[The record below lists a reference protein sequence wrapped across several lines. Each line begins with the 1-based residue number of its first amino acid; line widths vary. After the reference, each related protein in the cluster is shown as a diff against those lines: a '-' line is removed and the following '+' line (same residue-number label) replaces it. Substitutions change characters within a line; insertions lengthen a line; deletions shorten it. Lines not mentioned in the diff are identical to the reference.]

1 MCIHTH
7 THIYRK
13 RERPYEASAFYGTL
27 EGLFIEGLFIGMLM
41 IARKNIFFFVIFI
54 GQGMMSER

>member
-7 THIYRK
+7 THTYRK

-27 EGLFIEGLFIGMLM
+27 EGLFIGMLM

>member
-7 THIYRK
+7 TYRK
-13 RERPYEASAFYGTL
+13 RERPYEASAFYGIL
-27 EGLFIEGLFIGMLM
+27 EGLFIGMLM